1 MSANLEC
8 GQGQGWVFPSAH
20 LSFSRCVY
28 IYIYMYIFD
37 FRQEKAQ
44 FAVTAPESGQQAC
57 KLPMTQYPYI
67 DVVCV

>member
-8 GQGQGWVFPSAH
+8 GQEQGWVFPSAH
-20 LSFSRCVY
+20 LSFSLCVY
-28 IYIYMYIFD
+28 VFV
-37 FRQEKAQ
+37 FRTEKAQ